1 MTQADTLAPDT
12 TAEQAPV
19 QEAPAPPQQEATPPA
34 RQDGAP
40 DGFVRDATGAY
51 ERYILT
57 SDQPAEETKE
67 AEPEPE
73 AKAEEQPDEL
83 DRLLSDPK
91 VKKKLDD
98 MVNGR
103 LGSRLE
109 QERKRIQEQLEREI
123 RQKEQQWSEAS
134 QYYQRLLEDVDF
146 ADEQERQF
154 GRQAIEEFKR
164 NYELAYQARVAQAD
178 PVIRNAVAAE
188 VVNEF
193 NNAAISEFKE
203 VVQSLP
209 VWDNLP
215 ADVKETIAS
224 LQATPEGGWFNEG
237 MKALG
242 VGIAKMLERIN
253 DEHRRALEEAREA
266 GMNEA
271 VARREQV
278 RPIVVNGKIETADDA
293 QRVIYEYGLGIG
305 SWTREDFNRARKM
318 LRQDF

>member
-12 TAEQAPV
+12 VAEQAPV
-19 QEAPAPPQQEATPPA
+19 QEAPAPPQQEATPPG
-34 RQDGAP
+34 RQDGTP

-57 SDQPAEETKE
+57 SDQPAEEKKE
-67 AEPEPE
+67 AEPVPAAEAEP
-73 AKAEEQPDEL
+73 QPDEL
-83 DRLLSDPK
+83 DRILSDPK

-224 LQATPEGGWFNEG
+224 LQVTPEGGWFNEG